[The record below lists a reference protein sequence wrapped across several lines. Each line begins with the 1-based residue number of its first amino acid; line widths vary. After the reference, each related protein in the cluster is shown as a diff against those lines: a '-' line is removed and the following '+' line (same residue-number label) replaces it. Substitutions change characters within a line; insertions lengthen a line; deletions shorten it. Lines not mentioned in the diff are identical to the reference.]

1 MEFHK
6 IVAKL
11 EMKKEEIGNTQNIQ
25 FSNSKTEKK
34 VNEKKKKKD
43 KKRQHTHIGHLKSNF
58 PFKYQ
63 LINY

>member
-25 FSNSKTEKK
+25 FSNSKTKKK
-34 VNEKKKKKD
+34 VNEKKKD
-43 KKRQHTHIGHLKSNF
+43 KKRQHTHTGHLK
-58 PFKYQ
+58 
-63 LINY
+63 

>member
-25 FSNSKTEKK
+25 FSNSKTKKK
-34 VNEKKKKKD
+34 VNEKKKKTKND
-43 KKRQHTHIGHLKSNF
+43 STHT
-58 PFKYQ
+58 Q
-63 LINY
+63 DT

>member
-25 FSNSKTEKK
+25 FSNSKTKKK
-34 VNEKKKKKD
+34 VNEKKK
-43 KKRQHTHIGHLKSNF
+43 RQKTTAHTHRTLKIEF
-58 PFKYQ
+58 PF
-63 LINY
+63 

>member
-25 FSNSKTEKK
+25 FSNSKTKKK
-34 VNEKKKKKD
+34 VNEKKKKD
-43 KKRQHTHIGHLKSNF
+43 KKRQHTHTGHLK
-58 PFKYQ
+58 
-63 LINY
+63 

>member
-11 EMKKEEIGNTQNIQ
+11 EKKKEEIGNTQNIQ

-34 VNEKKKKKD
+34 VNEKKKKKKTKND
-43 KKRQHTHIGHLKSNF
+43 STHT
-58 PFKYQ
+58 
-63 LINY
+63 